1 MSQRLNAHGMLWNF
15 ISSVL
20 ICCFLISVH
29 FQYGKEVNGIFFF
42 FFFGLGIVVLRVSF
56 FLLISPVSLAFAS
69 NNTMIF
75 LLLPALCVIAKS
87 YYISVGFYF
96 CCLKKIKSEL
106 VTLPCPSYEML
117 EFFSVFLA
125 FPLFISR
132 TFALIA

>member
-1 MSQRLNAHGMLWNF
+1 MG
-15 ISSVL
+15 
-20 ICCFLISVH
+20 
-29 FQYGKEVNGIFFF
+29 FFF

-75 LLLPALCVIAKS
+75 LLLPALCVIAES

-117 EFFSVFLA
+117 LEFFFCVLGFSFVYKQNICSDCLKYIVVSKD
-125 FPLFISR
+125 L
-132 TFALIA
+132 L

>member
-1 MSQRLNAHGMLWNF
+1 MGF
-15 ISSVL
+15 F
-20 ICCFLISVH
+20 FL
-29 FQYGKEVNGIFFF
+29 F
-42 FFFGLGIVVLRVSF
+42 FFFGLGIVVLHVSF

-117 EFFSVFLA
+117 LEFFSVFLA